1 MPNLRSVGHFSAHIL
16 AKPAPVEGF
25 HASTGCQ
32 PFRRA
37 TTLDALARLHRGHP
51 ATADSGAVIPRSC
64 SSGMGQTPGLGGGL
78 ARE

>member
-51 ATADSGAVIPRSC
+51 ATADSGTV
-64 SSGMGQTPGLGGGL
+64 L
-78 ARE
+78 ARICSPSPSQSVRTHSP